1 MFRKKKKKRPEIS
14 APKNFEHRVHTSFD
28 AKRGCF
34 VGLPTQ
40 WQSIIENLRRPRPM
54 VDPSRITPVELKPKK
69 TIVRGSFIGH
79 GDYISAMLSDMSR
92 LSVSSS
98 NSLRKSSPSARK
110 RAQSLGRLG
119 EEREGEPYQY
129 EDLAVPDPDGGGGGG
144 PDGHGRWRDRE
155 RARNIHSESG
165 TPHLGAKKSV
175 APQPNGVLPRAKSTH
190 EVSITSLEAI
200 GPPPFPPPL
209 PPPHI
214 PVPYPPPM
222 YMGGGGVGG
231 AEVGSPTERLM
242 ARRDMA
248 PPRPLL
254 PPGQRPITCFYN
266 PAGPIQPQPPLPPL
280 PPMADPG
287 VHTPEFR
294 PAERFLIHP
303 QNSPGRPYSS
313 YDLKADAVFRHQPGL
328 FASCTNSPM
337 MSGGGARPPHRAVRS
352 SSSYTIGL
360 SPNISLRPGGPEP
373 YLRHS
378 ASTNPGFYPRQ
389 DSPSQPRPSP
399 TGSLATSPPG
409 TCSPAFRPP
418 QHPSPRPPPDP
429 PKVTHEQ
436 FKAALQ
442 MVVDKGDPR
451 SYLDNFVKIGEGSTG
466 VVCIAREKHSGRQ
479 VAVKMMDLRRQQRRE
494 LLFNEVV
501 IMRDYQH
508 KNVVEMFKS
517 ALVEEELWVIMEYLQ
532 GGALTNIVSE
542 TRLSEEQIATVC
554 EAVLQALAYLHSQG
568 VIHRDIKSDS
578 ILLTLDGRV
587 KLSDFGFCAQIS
599 KDIPKRKSLV
609 GTPYWMAPEVI
620 SKSPYGTEVDVW
632 SLGIMVVEMVDG
644 EPPYFSETPVAA
656 MKRLRDEP
664 APTVRNVHQIS
675 PVLKDFLDRMLTRDP
690 LERATATDLLEHPF
704 LLKSSS
710 PQCLVPLV
718 EQYRK
723 RMSRC

>member
-28 AKRGCF
+28 AKHGCF

-40 WQSIIENLRRPRPM
+40 WQSLIENLRRPKPM
-54 VDPSRITPVELKPKK
+54 VDPSRITEVELRPKK
-69 TIVRGSFIGH
+69 TIVRGSMIGH
-79 GDYISAMLSDMSR
+79 GDYIAAMINDMSR
-92 LSVSSS
+92 LSVTSS

-119 EEREGEPYQY
+119 EVNEGDPYQY
-129 EDLAVPDPDGGGGGG
+129 EGLTHDDED
-144 PDGHGRWRDRE
+144 DDEDQDQWRE
-155 RARNIHSESG
+155 KARNIHSETN
-165 TPHLGAKKSV
+165 TPYLGMKKSITL
-175 APQPNGVLPRAKSTH
+175 QPNGILPKAKSTY
-190 EVSITSLEAI
+190 EVSVSSLE
-200 GPPPFPPPL
+200 GPSQPGQSQN
-209 PPPHI
+209 I
-214 PVPYPPPM
+214 PVLSHGAYMSGEVCSPQERLIWKRDFQLPRGIPPSQRPIACFYSPAMTVQQPHGDQGTVTTELRPNLPM
-222 YMGGGGVGG
+222 YM
-231 AEVGSPTERLM
+231 
-242 ARRDMA
+242 
-248 PPRPLL
+248 
-254 PPGQRPITCFYN
+254 
-266 PAGPIQPQPPLPPL
+266 
-280 PPMADPG
+280 
-287 VHTPEFR
+287 
-294 PAERFLIHP
+294 HP
-303 QNSPGRPYSS
+303 QNSPGRPFSS
-313 YDLKADAVFRHQPGL
+313 YDLKAESAVRYHSGFLPTG
-328 FASCTNSPM
+328 NSSPLV
-337 MSGGGARPPHRAVRS
+337 GGIRPQRTVRS
-352 SSSYTIGL
+352 SASYTLGL
-360 SPNISLRPGGPEP
+360 SPNMGLRPNGPDP
-373 YLRHS
+373 FLRHS
-378 ASTNPGFYPRQ
+378 GCPNPPYPLQ

-451 SYLDNFVKIGEGSTG
+451 SYLENFVKIGEGSTG
-466 VVCIAREKHSGRQ
+466 VVCIATEKHSGRQ

-508 KNVVEMFKS
+508 RNVVEMFKS

-632 SLGIMVVEMVDG
+632 SMGIMVVEMVDG

-656 MKRLRDEP
+656 MKRLRDEL
-664 APTVRNVHQIS
+664 APTVRNVSQIS

-690 LERATATDLLEHPF
+690 LERASATDLLEHPF
-704 LLKSSS
+704 LLQSGS

>member
-28 AKRGCF
+28 QKRGCY
-34 VGLPTQ
+34 VGLPPQ
-40 WQSIIENLRRPRPM
+40 WQSLIETLRRPKPV
-54 VDPSRITPVELKPKK
+54 VDPSRITPVDLKPKK

-79 GDYISAMLSDMSR
+79 GDYISAVISDMNR
-92 LSVSSS
+92 LSVTSS

-119 EEREGEPYQY
+119 EVKEGETYQY
-129 EDLAVPDPDGGGGGG
+129 EDLGQVDHSGGELS
-144 PDGHGRWRDRE
+144 WRDRV
-155 RARNIHSESG
+155 RNVRSESG
-165 TPHLGAKKSV
+165 SPHLGTKKGV
-175 APQPNGVLPRAKSTH
+175 GLQPNGVLPRAKSTY
-190 EVSITSLEAI
+190 EVSVSSLDKCASPGDGATPSP
-200 GPPPFPPPL
+200 GPYV
-209 PPPHI
+209 HS
-214 PVPYPPPM
+214 
-222 YMGGGGVGG
+222 
-231 AEVGSPTERLM
+231 EVSSPTERLVV
-242 ARRDMA
+242 RREKA
-248 PPRPLL
+248 PRIA
-254 PPGQRPITCFYN
+254 PPGQRPVSCFYTPTV
-266 PAGPIQPQPPLPPL
+266 PAQQPH
-280 PPMADPG
+280 ADAG
-287 VHTPEFR
+287 GLTPELR
-294 PAERFLIHP
+294 PHDRLQIHP
-303 QNSPGRPYSS
+303 QNSPGRPFSS
-313 YDLKADAVFRHQPGL
+313 YDLKAESVLRHHHGFLPNGT
-328 FASCTNSPM
+328 SSPLV
-337 MSGGGARPPHRAVRS
+337 GGTRTHKSVRP

-360 SPNISLRPGGPEP
+360 SPNISLRQNGPDSFLSP
-373 YLRHS
+373 KPSL
-378 ASTNPGFYPRQ
+378 PRQ

-409 TCSPAFRPP
+409 TCSPSFRPP

-451 SYLDNFVKIGEGSTG
+451 SYLENFVKIGEGSTG

-508 KNVVEMFKS
+508 RNVVEMYKS

-542 TRLSEEQIATVC
+542 TRLNEEQIATVC

-578 ILLTLDGRV
+578 ILLTLDGRI

-620 SKSPYGTEVDVW
+620 SKTPYSTEVDIW

-644 EPPYFSETPVAA
+644 EPPYFSEAPVAA

-664 APTVRNVHQIS
+664 APTVRNTHKIS
-675 PVLKDFLDRMLTRDP
+675 PMLKDFLDRMLTRDP
-690 LERATATDLLEHPF
+690 LERASATDLLEHPF
-704 LLKSSS
+704 LLQSGS

>member
-14 APKNFEHRVHTSFD
+14 GPKNFEHRVHTSFD
-28 AKRGCF
+28 NKRGCF

-40 WQSIIENLRRPRPM
+40 WQSLIENLRRPKPM
-54 VDPSRITPVELKPKK
+54 VDPSRITEVELRPKK
-69 TIVRGSFIGH
+69 TIVRGSMIGH
-79 GDYISAMLSDMSR
+79 GDYIAAMINDMNR
-92 LSVSSS
+92 LSVTSS

-119 EEREGEPYQY
+119 EVNEGDTYQY
-129 EDLAVPDPDGGGGGG
+129 EGLTQDDDDDEDV
-144 PDGHGRWRDRE
+144 GHWRD
-155 RARNIHSESG
+155 RARNIHSETN
-165 TPHLGAKKSV
+165 TPYLGMKKSITL
-175 APQPNGVLPRAKSTH
+175 QPNGILPKARSTYEVSVSSLEGPSQPLQSQNIPVLSHGAYMSGEVGSAHERVIWKRDFQLPRGMQQNQRPIACFYSPAMT
-190 EVSITSLEAI
+190 VQQAQGDQAAITAEFR
-200 GPPPFPPPL
+200 PN
-209 PPPHI
+209 
-214 PVPYPPPM
+214 VPM
-222 YMGGGGVGG
+222 YM
-231 AEVGSPTERLM
+231 
-242 ARRDMA
+242 
-248 PPRPLL
+248 
-254 PPGQRPITCFYN
+254 
-266 PAGPIQPQPPLPPL
+266 
-280 PPMADPG
+280 
-287 VHTPEFR
+287 
-294 PAERFLIHP
+294 HP

-313 YDLKADAVFRHQPGL
+313 YDLKADSAVRYHSGFLPTG
-328 FASCTNSPM
+328 NSSPLV
-337 MSGGGARPPHRAVRS
+337 GGIRPQRTVRS
-352 SSSYTIGL
+352 SASYTLGL
-360 SPNISLRPGGPEP
+360 SPNMGLRPNGPDP
-373 YLRHS
+373 FLRHS
-378 ASTNPGFYPRQ
+378 GCPNLPYPRQ

-418 QHPSPRPPPDP
+418 LHPSPRPPPDP

-451 SYLDNFVKIGEGSTG
+451 SYLENFVKIGEGSTG
-466 VVCIAREKHSGRQ
+466 VVCIATEKHSGRQ

-508 KNVVEMFKS
+508 RNVVEMFKS

-620 SKSPYGTEVDVW
+620 SKSPYGTEVDIW
-632 SLGIMVVEMVDG
+632 SMGIMVVEMVDG

-656 MKRLRDEP
+656 MKRLRDEL
-664 APTVRNVHQIS
+664 APTVRNVNQIS

-690 LERATATDLLEHPF
+690 LERASATDLLEHPF
-704 LLKSSS
+704 LLQSGS

>member
-40 WQSIIENLRRPRPM
+40 WQSLIENLRRPKPM
-54 VDPSRITPVELKPKK
+54 VDPSRITEVELRPKK
-69 TIVRGSFIGH
+69 TIVRGSMIGH
-79 GDYISAMLSDMSR
+79 GDYIAAMINDMSR
-92 LSVSSS
+92 LSVTSS

-119 EEREGEPYQY
+119 EVNE
-129 EDLAVPDPDGGGGGG
+129 
-144 PDGHGRWRDRE
+144 
-155 RARNIHSESG
+155 ARNIHSETN
-165 TPHLGAKKSV
+165 TPYLGMKKSITL
-175 APQPNGVLPRAKSTH
+175 QPNGILPKATSTY
-190 EVSITSLEAI
+190 EVGVSSFE
-200 GPPPFPPPL
+200 GPSHPAQSQNIHMPSHGAYMSSDMGSPQERVIWKRDFQLSRGMPANQRPVACFYSPAMTVQPPQGDQGTVTTELRPN
-209 PPPHI
+209 I
-214 PVPYPPPM
+214 PM
-222 YMGGGGVGG
+222 YMH
-231 AEVGSPTERLM
+231 
-242 ARRDMA
+242 
-248 PPRPLL
+248 
-254 PPGQRPITCFYN
+254 Q
-266 PAGPIQPQPPLPPL
+266 
-280 PPMADPG
+280 
-287 VHTPEFR
+287 
-294 PAERFLIHP
+294 
-303 QNSPGRPYSS
+303 QNSPGRPFSS
-313 YDLKADAVFRHQPGL
+313 YDLKGFLPTGT
-328 FASCTNSPM
+328 SSPLV
-337 MSGGGARPPHRAVRS
+337 GGVRPQRTVRS
-352 SSSYTIGL
+352 SASYTLGL
-360 SPNISLRPGGPEP
+360 SPNMGLRPSGPDP
-373 YLRHS
+373 FLRHS
-378 ASTNPGFYPRQ
+378 GCPNPPYPRQ

-436 FKAALQ
+436 AALQ

-451 SYLDNFVKIGEGSTG
+451 SYLENFVKIGEGSTG
-466 VVCIAREKHSGRQ
+466 VVCIATEKHSGRQ

-494 LLFNEVV
+494 LLFNELQVV

-508 KNVVEMFKS
+508 RNVVEMFKS

-542 TRLSEEQIATVC
+542 TLSEEQIATVC

-620 SKSPYGTEVDVW
+620 SKSPYGTEVDIW
-632 SLGIMVVEMVDG
+632 SMGIMVVEMVDG

-664 APTVRNVHQIS
+664 APTVRNASQVQVS

-690 LERATATDLLEHPF
+690 LERASAIDLLEHPF
-704 LLKSSS
+704 LLQSGS

>member
-14 APKNFEHRVHTSFD
+14 APKNFEHRVHTSYD
-28 AKRGCF
+28 AKLGIF

-40 WQSIIENLRRPRPM
+40 WQSLIENLRRPKPM

-69 TIVRGSFIGH
+69 TIVRGTFIGH

-92 LSVSSS
+92 LSVTSS
-98 NSLRKSSPSARK
+98 NSLRKSSPSTRK

-119 EEREGEPYQY
+119 EVMEGDGYQY
-129 EDLAVPDPDGGGGGG
+129 EDLERTDLDPESQN
-144 PDGHGRWRDRE
+144 HWRDQI
-155 RARNIHSESG
+155 RNIHSESG
-165 TPHLGAKKSV
+165 TPFMGMKKSITLE
-175 APQPNGVLPRAKSTH
+175 PNGILPRAKSTY
-190 EVSITSLEAI
+190 EVNVNSLE
-200 GPPPFPPPL
+200 GHPPPPVLPMPPP
-209 PPPHI
+209 PPI
-214 PVPYPPPM
+214 PVPPRPVY
-222 YMGGGGVGG
+222 VGG
-231 AEVGSPTERLM
+231 DMGSPNERLM
-242 ARRDMA
+242 MRREF
-248 PPRPLL
+248 PIVLSHNP
-254 PPGQRPITCFYN
+254 RPITCFYS
-266 PAGPIQPQPPLPPL
+266 PTI
-280 PPMADPG
+280 PMQQGQGETGGFNTDIRTADRLL
-287 VHTPEFR
+287 V
-294 PAERFLIHP
+294 HP

-313 YDLKADAVFRHQPGL
+313 YDLKLQADTLLRPQPG
-328 FASCTNSPM
+328 FFHSGASSPM
-337 MSGGGARPPHRAVRS
+337 VSTTRPHRTVRS

-360 SPNISLRPGGPEP
+360 SPNISFRPSGPDP
-373 YLRHS
+373 FLRHS
-378 ASTNPGFYPRQ
+378 GCPNPGLYPRQ

-399 TGSLATSPPG
+399 TGSLATSPAG
-409 TCSPAFRPP
+409 TCSPAFRPQ

-451 SYLDNFVKIGEGSTG
+451 SYLENFVKIGEGSTG
-466 VVCIAREKHSGRQ
+466 VVCIAREKHSGRL

-508 KNVVEMFKS
+508 RNVVEMFKS

-578 ILLTLDGRV
+578 ILLSLDGRI

-632 SLGIMVVEMVDG
+632 SMGIMVVEMVDG
-644 EPPYFSETPVAA
+644 EPPYFSETPVVA

-664 APTVRNVHQIS
+664 PPTIRNIQQVS
-675 PVLKDFLDRMLTRDP
+675 PMLKDFLDRMLTRDP
-690 LERATATDLLEHPF
+690 VERASATDLLEHPF
-704 LLKSSS
+704 LLQSSS

>member
-40 WQSIIENLRRPRPM
+40 WQSLIENLRRPKPM
-54 VDPSRITPVELKPKK
+54 VDPSRITEVELRPKK
-69 TIVRGSFIGH
+69 TIVRGSMIGH
-79 GDYISAMLSDMSR
+79 GEYISAMINDMSR
-92 LSVSSS
+92 LSVTSS

-119 EEREGEPYQY
+119 EVNEGETYQY
-129 EDLAVPDPDGGGGGG
+129 EGLTQDDEDDEDAGQE
-144 PDGHGRWRDRE
+144 HWRDK
-155 RARNIHSESG
+155 ARNIHSETN
-165 TPHLGAKKSV
+165 TPYLGMKKSITL
-175 APQPNGVLPRAKSTH
+175 QPNGILPKAKSTY
-190 EVSITSLEAI
+190 EVSVSSLE
-200 GPPPFPPPL
+200 GPPHPAQAQN
-209 PPPHI
+209 I
-214 PVPYPPPM
+214 PMPSHGA
-222 YMGGGGVGG
+222 YMSG
-231 AEVGSPTERLM
+231 EVGSPQERVIW
-242 ARRDMA
+242 ARDFQLPRGM
-248 PPRPLL
+248 PPN
-254 PPGQRPITCFYN
+254 QRPIACFYS
-266 PAGPIQPQPPLPPL
+266 PAMTIQYHSSFLPTGTSSPL
-280 PPMADPG
+280 
-287 VHTPEFR
+287 V
-294 PAERFLIHP
+294 
-303 QNSPGRPYSS
+303 
-313 YDLKADAVFRHQPGL
+313 
-328 FASCTNSPM
+328 
-337 MSGGGARPPHRAVRS
+337 GGIRLQRTVRS
-352 SSSYTIGL
+352 SASYTLGL
-360 SPNISLRPGGPEP
+360 SPNMGLRPSGPDP
-373 YLRHS
+373 FLRHS
-378 ASTNPGFYPRQ
+378 GCPNPPYPRQ

-451 SYLDNFVKIGEGSTG
+451 SYLENFVKIGEGSTG
-466 VVCIAREKHSGRQ
+466 VVCIATEKHSGRQ

-508 KNVVEMFKS
+508 RNVVEMFKS

-632 SLGIMVVEMVDG
+632 SMGIMVVEMVDG

-664 APTVRNVHQIS
+664 APTVRNVSQIS

-690 LERATATDLLEHPF
+690 LERASATDLLEHPF
-704 LLKSSS
+704 LLQSGS